1 MKDPLRHSLRFQIS
15 ILDYLQQHGWKAARN
30 HGQEEVSGLCPFHR
44 ETQPSFYVNRRKQVF
59 YCHGCQR
66 GGGLRQLQHCF
77 EGHLGVPDSVDSD
90 AAGLLE
96 QTYCFFEQ
104 QLPRNPQAVAYL
116 RQRGICDPALIERMR
131 IGYAPGVCLRAQL
144 IELGYSSSA
153 VLRAGLIDA
162 QGRDRFFRCITFPL
176 EESGT
181 LYGRSIDSG
190 FWRHRFLPGSK
201 GGLYGWQQARAF
213 TSLIVV
219 EGLFDVAA
227 LWQAGF
233 PQAVA
238 ALGSHL
244 NPVQWTQLSGRRGC
258 RVHLCF
264 DADSNGSGQTAAARL
279 SLRLREAGVEALRI
293 RLPQNHDPASWFA
306 AGALPEDFQRF
317 LEQARP

>member
-1 MKDPLRHSLRFQIS
+1 MKDSLCPSLRSAIS
-15 ILDYLQQHGWKAARN
+15 ILDYLKQHDWKPSRD

-77 EGHLGVPDSVDSD
+77 EGGSHSSSFDP
-90 AAGLLE
+90 AGLLE

-104 QLPRNPQAVAYL
+104 QLPGNPQAVAYL
-116 RQRGICDPALIERMR
+116 RQRGIYDPALVERMR
-131 IGYAPGVCLRAQL
+131 IGYAPGACLRAQL
-144 IELGYSSSA
+144 AGLGYSSSA
-153 VLRAGLIDA
+153 MLRAGLIDA

-201 GGLYGWQQARAF
+201 GGLYGWQQARAS

-244 NPVQWTQLSGRRGC
+244 NPVQWSQLAGRRGC
-258 RVHLCF
+258 RVYLCF
-264 DADSNGSGQTAAARL
+264 DTDSNDSGQAAAARL
-279 SLRLREAGVEALRI
+279 SVRLRETGVEALRI
-293 RLPQNHDPASWFA
+293 SLPRNHDPASWFA
-306 AGALPEDFQRF
+306 AGALPEDFQRC